1 MLNSLTLQFWSLTLL
16 PTRCSHYPGLSRAVS
31 QISSPLKFHWVK
43 RFRMGQSTVWN
54 ATIFKVGKQSKLI
67 WILWQWG
74 NMKKKKR
81 IAAITVL
88 QYWASIH
95 IWIKAQGNL
104 LISSVPVAR
113 KMDIMQIKQQRK
125 RLLLEPKSIEWYLE
139 IVALIEAHC
148 CIFTIK
154 LRAVMV

>member
-1 MLNSLTLQFWSLTLL
+1 MLNSLTPQFWSLTLL

-31 QISSPLKFHWVK
+31 QISFPVKFHWVK

-54 ATIFKVGKQSKLI
+54 ATIFKVENRASSFGFYGSGVI
-67 WILWQWG
+67 W
-74 NMKKKKR
+74 KKKKR
-81 IAAITVL
+81 IAAITLL

-113 KMDIMQIKQQRK
+113 KIDIMQIKQQRK